1 VVLDWASAEGFVG
14 GSTGSA
20 VSSVISARRDEK
32 MRPKRNLRG
41 LIMDFLLRKL
51 MWSSMVSWAVDI
63 GCAFKK
69 ADRRS

>member
-1 VVLDWASAEGFVG
+1 VKLDWASAEGFVG
-14 GSTGSA
+14 GSTGSG
-20 VSSVISARRDEK
+20 VSSVISVRRVEK

-41 LIMDFLLRKL
+41 LMMDFLLRKL
-51 MWSSMVSWAVDI
+51 KWSSMVSCAGVI